1 MTLIRKSSSLE
12 KAEVIKKLK
21 NIYNTILKDSF
32 KFFRYVYV
40 LSGAMCT
47 HMQVLTA
54 PRRGPGMPWD

>member
-32 KFFRYVYV
+32 KFFTHVYV

-47 HMQVLTA
+47 HMQVLMA
-54 PRRGPGMPWD
+54 ARRGPGMPWD

>member
-1 MTLIRKSSSLE
+1 MTLMGKSPSLE

-32 KFFRYVYV
+32 KYFTYVYV

-47 HMQVLTA
+47 HMQVLMA
-54 PRRGPGMPWD
+54 ARRGPWMP